1 MLEVF
6 LFMLATTVQSSGGFD
21 LAEASA
27 PGAAVSEETS
37 ITHPAPEALLA
48 EETETVPPVFESEG
62 EKTGQA
68 ITGEAETS
76 QAAPAEPA
84 ETIPPVVESEGEEIA
99 QADAGEAETPE
110 VSQTEETR
118 PPGIAEGHAEPV
130 EPPSDSH
137 SMDMQLSV
145 ELPQFNAPDAADS
158 QGSDDADG
166 QSPEAAEPPSSDAA
180 EPQIPAFGDPQAPEA
195 PAAAAEPES
204 AAQPAVPDGA
214 ATAAEPDAP
223 APAEDPAAAETPE
236 VAAAPA
242 EPPAPSAPDR
252 PASAAPAFLAPPGA
266 AKPEPAQP
274 RDDLVAEPQRAT
286 GRFLTALEV
295 RPILNATKFNW
306 INVREYGGKD
316 LLYVTHLWSW
326 RCGLLELRVGI
337 NGATPEVW
345 PLPECHTDRPQAA
358 AILEGDGVP
367 YRQFPLRSVQLIE
380 IQLVYDDLTT
390 DRVRFNRAGVII
402 P

>member
-6 LFMLATTVQSSGGFD
+6 LFMLATTVQSSGGLD
-21 LAEASA
+21 LAETPA
-27 PGAAVSEETS
+27 PMAAISEEAAATG
-37 ITHPAPEALLA
+37 PAPEALPA
-48 EETETVPPVFESEG
+48 EQLETVPPVFESEG
-62 EKTGQA
+62 EALAQA
-68 ITGEAETS
+68 ITGDADTSEA
-76 QAAPAEPA
+76 AEPEQA
-84 ETIPPVVESEGEEIA
+84 ETIPPVFESES
-99 QADAGEAETPE
+99 QQLAETD
-110 VSQTEETR
+110 TGDAETTDAAPAEDSR

-145 ELPQFNAPDAADS
+145 ELPQFNVPDAADS
-158 QGSDDADG
+158 QASDAVEP
-166 QSPEAAEPPSSDAA
+166 QSPTTA
-180 EPQIPAFGDPQAPEA
+180 EPQSSEMAAQIPTFGNPPAPEA
-195 PAAAAEPES
+195 PAAAAEPEI
-204 AAQPAVPDGA
+204 AAQPAAPETA
-214 ATAAEPDAP
+214 AIAAEPDAP
-223 APAEDPAAAETPE
+223 SPAEEPAAAETPE

-242 EPPAPSAPDR
+242 EPAAPATPDR

-295 RPILNATKFNW
+295 KPILNATKFNW

-337 NGATPEVW
+337 NGATPEIW

-380 IQLVYDDLTT
+380 IQIVYDDLTT